1 MFLKSITVLV
11 TLTIT
16 FEASFGLN
24 SKLKIGTQSTSFL
37 VFQYLYF
44 VQSKTV
50 GNNWPTRR

>member
-1 MFLKSITVLV
+1 MFFKSIIVLV

-16 FEASFGLN
+16 FEASIGLN
-24 SKLKIGTQSTSFL
+24 SKLKIGTQSTSFQ